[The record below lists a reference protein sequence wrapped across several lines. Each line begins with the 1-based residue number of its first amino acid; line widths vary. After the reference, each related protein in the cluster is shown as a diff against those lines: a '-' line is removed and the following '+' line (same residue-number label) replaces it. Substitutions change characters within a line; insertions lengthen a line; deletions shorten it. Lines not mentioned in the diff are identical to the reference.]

1 MYSNAI
7 FIFIYSVFGI
17 FIFIYLYKNLI
28 KYFEKSKNHIRHGLK
43 INILYLLLL
52 MLTWLSSLKAASAI
66 FPILDE
72 KGIQYKLFAGMIIL
86 LIIVLNTIWTIINLY
101 IINKLPQYTGYI
113 KSIIL
118 GLCFISLIVITSVLI
133 YGNIYQ
139 DFNYYYMDRDP
150 LHHHGIFKGNERV
163 FGITNL
169 VYFSSIVI
177 FTIGID
183 DVSIIGA
190 DLKWIVMSEMFLSYL
205 LMSIFVPCLLVLLD
219 PKDIKQKKKN
229 KKNKKS

>member
-7 FIFIYSVFGI
+7 FIFIYSIIGILVF
-17 FIFIYLYKNLI
+17 FYLYKNLI
-28 KYFEKSKNHIRHGLK
+28 KYFEKSKKHIRHGFK
-43 INILYLLLL
+43 ILILYLLLL
-52 MLTWLSSLKAASAI
+52 ILTWISSLKAAKVI
-66 FPILDE
+66 FPLLDE
-72 KGIQYKLFAGMIIL
+72 RGIQYKLIVGMIIF
-86 LIIVLNTIWTIINLY
+86 LIIILNTIWIIINLY

-118 GLCFISLIVITSVLI
+118 GLFFISLIVVTSVLI

-139 DFNYYYMDRDP
+139 DYNYYYMERDP

-169 VYFSSIVI
+169 LYFSSIVI

-183 DVSIIGA
+183 DVAIIGA

-205 LMSIFVPCLLVLLD
+205 LMSIFVPCFLVLLD
-219 PKDIKQKKKN
+219 PKDIKKKKQKKKQ
-229 KKNKKS
+229 S